1 VNGFICRRYTE
12 HEEKVHRFSY
22 QRTMCEVYNVD
33 ENYEKFFVSPDVS
46 GIGLVELEDAGE
58 KTYIERGC

>member
-1 VNGFICRRYTE
+1 
-12 HEEKVHRFSY
+12 
-22 QRTMCEVYNVD
+22 MCEVYNVD